1 VASESIAATRRR
13 PKGSYIPPQ
22 HGAWAFLALPLALG
36 AVVSPA
42 SPLLVV
48 LALAWIAAYPLSYA
62 ALGLVRA
69 RRPQRFRR
77 PFAVW
82 LLVVL
87 PAVAVLVVARPWL
100 LWVGLIYLGL
110 FAVNLR
116 YAQRNDERALGN
128 DVVFIVECAAMVPVT
143 YAVAALGQT
152 WAPPSPSDVPTDV
165 WVLAVVCGLV
175 LTGSILHVKSLIR
188 ERRNVRYAN
197 VSKTYAL
204 ACLPLS
210 VAIAAL
216 WGWPSGTWLIVPFV
230 ALAVRAWVV
239 GRRHLRPGTL
249 GIVELGVFLLVIA
262 CAALANL
269 G

>member
-1 VASESIAATRRR
+1 MAIGSATAPPRRH
-13 PKGSYIPPQ
+13 KGSYLPPQ

-42 SPLLVV
+42 SPLLLV
-48 LALAWIAAYPLSYA
+48 LAVAWIAAYPLSYA

-82 LLVVL
+82 LAVVL

-100 LWVGLIYLGL
+100 VWVGLGYLAL
-110 FAVNLR
+110 FAVNLQ
-116 YAQRNDERALGN
+116 YAKRNDERALGN
-128 DVVFIVECAAMVPVT
+128 DLVFVVECAAMVPVS
-143 YAVAALGQT
+143 YAVAVVGQS
-152 WAPPSPSDVPTDV
+152 WAPPMAAVMPTEV

-175 LTGSILHVKSLIR
+175 LSGSILHVKSLIR
-188 ERRNVRYAN
+188 ERRDARYASA
-197 VSKTYAL
+197 SKTYAL
-204 ACLPLS
+204 ICVPLS
-210 VAIAAL
+210 VAIAAW
-216 WGWPSGTWLIVPFV
+216 WGWPSGAWLIVAFLI
-230 ALAVRAWVV
+230 LAVRAFVV
-239 GRRHLRPGTL
+239 GRRPLRPGTM

-262 CAALANL
+262 CAALANQ